1 MKSIITTLLILVTLQ
16 TMAQGLTGK
25 LVDEK
30 QHPIP
35 FANVAVL
42 SANDS
47 TLIGGTTSN
56 AEGVFSIAEIHQGCI
71 LRVSSVGYQSQFIV
85 YNGTSPITITLNED
99 AQLLS
104 EVVVKSKLPK
114 TVFKGEGMITTVA
127 GSVLEKTL
135 SMESLLDLIP
145 NLSAKDGS
153 VVVLGRGSPEIYING
168 RKMRDRMELERLK
181 PDEIKNVEV
190 ITNPG
195 VRYNASVKSVI
206 RITTKKPVGQGFSI
220 DTKTNSKVN
229 EQKRMSCTESIRLNY
244 RKGKWDTNL
253 HLYGAY
259 THKQDDKQIRQM
271 TYLDDIWE
279 QTTAISQEYTN
290 VNPYVRLATSYALDA
305 DNSIGASVSYDR
317 YAKNLAVGNA
327 VGMAMRNNVQTEQSL
342 SSFESPGNSKAVLS
356 NVYYV
361 GKIGKVNV
369 DFNAD
374 YYWSGKKEQ
383 MHNME
388 RFTEVGSPESIQNIH
403 SDRATYNRL
412 LASKLVLSVPLA
424 SGSLSFGGEFSTSRR
439 KSRYSLL
446 PRALVNDDDSRI
458 KENMTSAL
466 VEYSNTF
473 GKLHVQVGMRY
484 EHIRFNYYYQER
496 LIAKQSKSYGNF
508 FPSLALSMPIGN
520 TQMQLTFAT
529 DIYRPSYYELR
540 DGVQYNNRYTYDS
553 GNPFLVPSIS
563 RNINYAFSW
572 QWMQLSAM
580 YTHLSDEICTL
591 VQTYKNEPQTTLAR
605 PENMPSYNTM
615 QASVTVNPKFS
626 FWKPMLEVTVFKQWF
641 HMDTYKQA
649 YLNHPVAFFRLNNT
663 FDTKWITASVLV
675 SAQTEGNMG
684 NKFVRRGFFSTD
696 LSVYKSLMNNRLTL
710 QLYASDLFGTADAC
724 RIFYSGPRRS
734 TYYKSYSSSSLSLT
748 IRYQFNVTN
757 SKYKGSSAGQS
768 QRSRM

>member
-1 MKSIITTLLILVTLQ
+1 
-16 TMAQGLTGK
+16 
-25 LVDEK
+25 
-30 QHPIP
+30 
-35 FANVAVL
+35 
-42 SANDS
+42 
-47 TLIGGTTSN
+47 
-56 AEGVFSIAEIHQGCI
+56 
-71 LRVSSVGYQSQFIV
+71 
-85 YNGTSPITITLNED
+85 
-99 AQLLS
+99 
-104 EVVVKSKLPK
+104 
-114 TVFKGEGMITTVA
+114 MITTVA

-195 VRYNASVKSVI
+195 VHYNASVKSVI

-229 EQKRMSCTESIRLNY
+229 EQKRMSWTESLRLNY

-259 THKQDDKQIRQM
+259 THKQDDKLIRQM

-342 SSFESPGNSKAVLS
+342 SAFESPGNSKAVLS

-563 RNINYAFSW
+563 RNIGYAFSW
-572 QWMQLSAM
+572 QWMQFSAM

-591 VQTYKNEPQTTLAR
+591 VQTYKNELQTTLAR

-615 QASVTVNPKFS
+615 QASATVNPKFG
-626 FWKPMLEVTVFKQWF
+626 FWNPMLEVTVFKQWF

-684 NKFVRRGFFSTD
+684 NKFVRRGFFSAD

-734 TYYKSYSSSSLSLT
+734 TYYKSYSSSSLNLT

>member
-1 MKSIITTLLILVTLQ
+1 M
-16 TMAQGLTGK
+16 
-25 LVDEK
+25 
-30 QHPIP
+30 
-35 FANVAVL
+35 
-42 SANDS
+42 
-47 TLIGGTTSN
+47 
-56 AEGVFSIAEIHQGCI
+56 
-71 LRVSSVGYQSQFIV
+71 
-85 YNGTSPITITLNED
+85 
-99 AQLLS
+99 
-104 EVVVKSKLPK
+104 
-114 TVFKGEGMITTVA
+114 
-127 GSVLEKTL
+127 
-135 SMESLLDLIP
+135 
-145 NLSAKDGS
+145 
-153 VVVLGRGSPEIYING
+153 
-168 RKMRDRMELERLK
+168 
-181 PDEIKNVEV
+181 
-190 ITNPG
+190 
-195 VRYNASVKSVI
+195 
-206 RITTKKPVGQGFSI
+206 
-220 DTKTNSKVN
+220 
-229 EQKRMSCTESIRLNY
+229 
-244 RKGKWDTNL
+244 
-253 HLYGAY
+253 
-259 THKQDDKQIRQM
+259 
-271 TYLDDIWE
+271 
-279 QTTAISQEYTN
+279 
-290 VNPYVRLATSYALDA
+290 RLATSYALDA
-305 DNSIGASVSYDR
+305 DNSIGASISYDR

-342 SSFESPGNSKAVLS
+342 SAFESPANSKAVLS

-388 RFTEVGSPESIQNIH
+388 MFTEVGSPESIQNIH

-439 KSRYSLL
+439 KSRYSLS

-473 GKLHVQVGMRY
+473 GKLHIQAGMRY

-563 RNINYAFSW
+563 RNIGYAFSW
-572 QWMQLSAM
+572 QWMQLSAT

-591 VQTYKNEPQTTLAR
+591 VQTYKNKPQTTLAR

-615 QASVTVNPKFS
+615 QASVTVNPKFG
-626 FWKPMLEVTVFKQWF
+626 FWYPTLEVTVFKQWF
-641 HMDTYKQA
+641 HMDTYRQA

-684 NKFVRRGFFSTD
+684 NKFVRRGSFSTD